1 MKTNFLKQ
9 LLYIPNYLSL
19 PVAGIEICNKSI
31 KYIEFFDKK
40 GVLSVRNFGEIIL
53 APDIIKNGDIL
64 NKNALVK
71 ALTEIKNKISSD
83 FIRVSIPEEKTYIF
97 EVKMPKEAITN
108 IREALEFKIEENVPL
123 KLEEVSFEYEIV
135 DDNKTTGNIT
145 INVSVIPKKIIF
157 EYTEIFDQVGIY
169 PLSYEI
175 ESKMIAKSVIPKS
188 DKINSIIINIKDD
201 STVFIA
207 VVDGFVRTTSSISIG
222 ESTIKENLLKT
233 GLSRDELTNNK
244 FFKNDFSFETTFT
257 AEISSSLI
265 NIFSV
270 FKDEVNKF
278 NEYILNK
285 FPDIK
290 TSSAKKIDK
299 IILCGKYSM
308 LPGLTKHIN
317 QDMQAEITLANAW
330 SNVFDI
336 KEKIPYI
343 KFYDSLDFVVPIG
356 LVISSYK

>member
-1 MKTNFLKQ
+1 M
-9 LLYIPNYLSL
+9 
-19 PVAGIEICNKSI
+19 
-31 KYIEFFDKK
+31 
-40 GVLSVRNFGEIIL
+40 
-53 APDIIKNGDIL
+53 
-64 NKNALVK
+64 
-71 ALTEIKNKISSD
+71 
-83 FIRVSIPEEKTYIF
+83 
-97 EVKMPKEAITN
+97 
-108 IREALEFKIEENVPL
+108 
-123 KLEEVSFEYEIV
+123 
-135 DDNKTTGNIT
+135 
-145 INVSVIPKKIIF
+145 SVIPKKIIF